1 MIKIMFI
8 CHGNICRSPMAE
20 FIMKDIVKK
29 NGKENDFYIASC
41 ATSSEEIF
49 CGVGNPVY
57 PPAKRKLAEV
67 GISCECKRATKL
79 RKEDYENFDY
89 LICMDDNNIR
99 NALYILGNDKDNK
112 LSKLLD
118 WVGSGKN
125 VADPWYSGDFDSAF
139 NDILSGCKALF
150 EKLNK
155 D

>member
-29 NGKENDFYIASC
+29 NGQENHFHIASC

-67 GISCECKRATKL
+67 GISCEGKRATKL
-79 RKEDYENFDY
+79 AREDYENFDY

-99 NALYILGNDKDNK
+99 NALYILGADRDNK

-118 WVGSGKN
+118 WSGSGKN
-125 VADPWYSGDFDSAF
+125 VADPWYSGDFDLAF

-150 EKLNK
+150 KKLNK

>member
-1 MIKIMFI
+1 
-8 CHGNICRSPMAE
+8 
-20 FIMKDIVKK
+20 MKDIVKK

-67 GISCECKRATKL
+67 GISCEGKRATKL

-99 NALYILGNDKDNK
+99 NALYILGADKDNK
-112 LSKLLD
+112 LSKLLE
-118 WVGSGKN
+118 WQGESRN

-150 EKLNK
+150 QKLNK

>member
-1 MIKIMFI
+1 MIKIMFV

-20 FIMKDIVKK
+20 FIMKDIIKK
-29 NGKENDFYIASC
+29 NGKENDFYIESS

-49 CGVGNPVY
+49 CGIGNPVY
-57 PPAKRKLAEV
+57 PPAKRKLAEE
-67 GISCECKRATKL
+67 GISCEGKRAVKL
-79 RKEDYENFDY
+79 TRDDYEKFDY

-99 NALYILGNDKDNK
+99 NALYILGPDKDNK
-112 LSKLLD
+112 LSKFLD
-118 WVGSGKN
+118 WTGSGKN

-139 NDILSGCKALF
+139 NDILSGCEALF